1 MLRTCLLTALL
12 LLGAASAPVG
22 AAESPVTAGSAALT
36 PVAMSWNWDWD
47 ECRKF
52 WSKQLGKTTGVVGT
66 VSVVVVIGVLIVMSA
81 KKKT

>member
-1 MLRTCLLTALL
+1 MLRSCFLALAL
-12 LLGAASAPVG
+12 ALSWSAVSSCAAAP
-22 AAESPVTAGSAALT
+22 ADMAVTPL
-36 PVAMSWNWDWD
+36 AMSWNWDWD

-66 VSVVVVIGVLIVMSA
+66 VSLVVVIGALIVMSA